1 MQIEEILIIKND
13 NISYGLDTA
22 AIDQIMRVPELT
34 PLALSPSEVRGLCA
48 VGGNITTTLDMNSLL
63 DAQNVNEKDSKSRL
77 LTLAGDFEH
86 VSLLVAEVIDTVDID
101 KADIEYIDNPED
113 AVCAIYKHDSDIVQ
127 ILDLSRLTERVQLRT
142 YHAGNIKDGGSN
154 IATAEEEQQ
163 SNTHRFLLFS
173 MATERYAIGID
184 YLREI
189 IALPEGFTKVAGSSE
204 EVAGIISLRE
214 ELLLI
219 ADLRTYYGYSAER
232 TDKNRI
238 FVARMDNKNIGLI
251 IDEIIDIRDYPQSSI
266 DSMPEHFKDGKLSGV
281 IHDDEQLVS
290 LIGKDV
296 LRELLDAN
304 EKHIVTKETNSD
316 DVTSDIAME
325 VVVFKLDKE
334 EYAINIEHVAEIIDT
349 VPVTPVADAPELISG
364 VINIRGQVVAI
375 GSLHKRLGISDN
387 TTEDQKVIICNFNG
401 NRVGFFVDS
410 VSDVMGIK
418 RDEIRTEEDRG
429 ELFSNILQLDGGK
442 RLVLLFQIE
451 KIIF

>member
-13 NISYGLDTA
+13 DISYGIDTA

-34 PLALSPSEVRGLCA
+34 PLALSPAEVRGLCA
-48 VGGNITTTLDMNSLL
+48 VGGNITTTLDMNTLL
-63 DAQNVNEKDSKSRL
+63 DMQKVDAEDSKSRL
-77 LTLAGDFEH
+77 LTLTDAFEH
-86 VSLLVAEVIDTVDID
+86 VSLLVAEVIDTVDIV

-113 AVCAIYKHDSDIVQ
+113 AVCAIYKYDKDIVQ
-127 ILDLSRLTERVQLRT
+127 ILDFNRLTENVELRT
-142 YHAGNIKDGGSN
+142 FSTGNVKDGGSN
-154 IATAEEEQQ
+154 IGTPEEQVQ
-163 SNTHRFLLFS
+163 SNTQRFLLFS

-184 YLREI
+184 FLREI
-189 IALPEGFTKVAGSSE
+189 IALPDTFTKVAGSSE

-219 ADLRTYYGYSAER
+219 ADLRTYYGYSAEK
-232 TDKNRI
+232 TEKSRI
-238 FVARMDNKNIGLI
+238 FVARLDNKNIGLI

-266 DSMPEHFKDGKLSGV
+266 DTMPEHFKDGKISGV

-304 EKHIVTKETNSD
+304 EKHIVTKEVNSD
-316 DVTSDIAME
+316 DVNSDIAME
-325 VVVFKLDKE
+325 VVVFKLAKE

-375 GSLHKRLGISDN
+375 GSLHQRLGLSDK
-387 TTEDQKVIICNFNG
+387 TAEDKKVIICNYNG

-418 RDEIRTEEDRG
+418 RDEIRSEEDRG
-429 ELFSNILQLDGGK
+429 ELFSNILQLDDGK